1 MQYLPPNKNVTGF
14 LASEVVI
21 IFQDDLIC
29 VPHYHS
35 ELISGRRKG
44 DKEVKWWG
52 RGRRKGTRGMGDW
65 VQAWRAQGSAYR
77 DLIRW
82 ARAGINPGGVS
93 GAVREALPSSP
104 LSFCTT
110 QTRGSRGQHG
120 LVAG

>member
-1 MQYLPPNKNVTGF
+1 M
-14 LASEVVI
+14 
-21 IFQDDLIC
+21 
-29 VPHYHS
+29 
-35 ELISGRRKG
+35 
-44 DKEVKWWG
+44 KWWG

-93 GAVREALPSSP
+93 GAAREALPSSP